1 MQITNKMKE
10 KDGIITNPK
19 GLINMILK
27 HKYIIINNFSW
38 INLKLDQI
46 DKLLRKWNCKN
57 RQTK

>member
-27 HKYIIINNFSW
+27 HKYIIINNFS
-38 INLKLDQI
+38 
-46 DKLLRKWNCKN
+46 
-57 RQTK
+57 